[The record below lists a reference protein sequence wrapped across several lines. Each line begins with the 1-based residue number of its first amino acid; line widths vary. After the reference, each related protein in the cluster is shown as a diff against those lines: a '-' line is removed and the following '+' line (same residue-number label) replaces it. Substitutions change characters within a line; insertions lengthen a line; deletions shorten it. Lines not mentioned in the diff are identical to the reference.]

1 MSCPRHPDAT
11 LRPFER
17 TKGKIQGPG
26 FSCTKW
32 LGIGEPGANTKGWC
46 DHWEPAQA
54 APQPQPSQPAPQ
66 ASVGSA
72 SPSPGNLRL
81 QAATA
86 ALHSAAQ
93 WGGSKEDVVERACFY
108 YHRFLKLAV
117 TGEVPEPVATP
128 QEIPF

>member
-32 LGIGEPGANTKGWC
+32 LGLGEPGANSKGWC
-46 DHWEPAQA
+46 DHWEPQVAPQA
-54 APQPQPSQPAPQ
+54 APAVQAVPQ
-66 ASVGSA
+66 AP

-86 ALHSAAQ
+86 ALHSAAHA
-93 WGGSKEDVVERACFY
+93 GGSKEDVVERACFY

-117 TGEVPEPVATP
+117 TGEVPEPVTTP

>member
-1 MSCPRHPDAT
+1 MSCPRHPNDA

-17 TKGKIQGPG
+17 TKGKVQGPG

-32 LGIGEPGANTKGWC
+32 LGLGEPGANAKGWC

-54 APQPQPSQPAPQ
+54 APRPPQAQPAPQ
-66 ASVGSA
+66 ASVGAS

-81 QAATA
+81 EAAGL
-86 ALHSAAQ
+86 ALHAAAHA
-93 WGGSKEDVVERACFY
+93 GGSKEDVVERAWFY

-117 TGEVPEPVATP
+117 TGEVPEPVP